1 LALSA
6 ITKWG
11 YRRTF
16 WEILKMDEPSMAAI
30 AKMIDHALLHPTL
43 TDSDIGD
50 GCELAQK
57 YDVATV
63 CVKPY
68 AIPLAVECL
77 QGSAVDVCAVIG
89 FPHGNSTIDIKTR
102 EAAAAV
108 EAGAL
113 EVDMVVNVGKVL
125 GEAWD
130 YLRGEIASVN
140 GAVVAAGGILK
151 VIFEND
157 YLQDR
162 HIETLCEVCSKIGV
176 AFVKTSS
183 GFGFV
188 RQPNGMY
195 SYIGATTHHLELMV
209 THSANGVQVKASG
222 GIRNLD
228 DLLRMRAIGATRIG
242 TSSTEAIM
250 EEALSR
256 GYKSSSIS

>member
-1 LALSA
+1 MDDSSA
-6 ITKWG
+6 T
-11 YRRTF
+11 
-16 WEILKMDEPSMAAI
+16 AI

-43 TDSDIGD
+43 TDSDIRA
-50 GCELAQK
+50 GCALACK

-68 AIPLAVECL
+68 AIPLAAQCL

-108 EAGAL
+108 EAGAS
-113 EVDMVVNVGKVL
+113 EIDMVVNIGKVL

-130 YLRGEIASVN
+130 YVRGEIASVN
-140 GAVVAAGGILK
+140 GAVVATGGILK

-162 HIETLCEVCSKIGV
+162 HIETLCKVCSKIGV
-176 AFVKTSS
+176 AFVKTST

-195 SYIGATTHHLELMV
+195 SYKGATTHHLELMV
-209 THSANGVQVKASG
+209 AHSANGVQVKASG
-222 GIRNLD
+222 GISSLD
-228 DLLRMRAIGATRIG
+228 DLLRMRAIGAKRIG

-250 EEALSR
+250 EEAISR
-256 GYKSSSIS
+256 GHKSTLIS